1 MSRIRRLDPVESF
14 IVGTIGRPGER
25 EFYLQA
31 KYHGAI
37 HSFAIDKSQVIALA
51 DRIAMLIGELKAA
64 DYRFENV
71 VAVNLEVPLIPE
83 FQIGVIGIVW
93 LGESEQVSLD
103 IQEITEGDN
112 DLDLE
117 SKDGP
122 AVFRIMMSPDI
133 ANAFIGQSR
142 KVVAA
147 GRAPCPFC
155 GLPIKRMDICVQE
168 LMDIEDSFDQLV
180 TGPIEIV
187 GRLVDASN
195 ASLFCKVGNVNAIY
209 KPIAGERPLWDFPD
223 GNLAWREVAAYQ
235 MSEALKLNCVPPT
248 ILREGPF
255 GEGSL
260 QLWIDDCEE
269 VGERY
274 LEKSEELRKIALL
287 DAVINNTDRKIGHL
301 LYKEGQIFGCDH
313 GVTFHQDYKLRT
325 VLWQFADLSLTESER
340 TSLEKLDIDLSN
352 LLTENEI
359 EATQMRVAKLLQE
372 NRFPLPPTD
381 WPAIPWP
388 PF

>member
-1 MSRIRRLDPVESF
+1 
-14 IVGTIGRPGER
+14 
-25 EFYLQA
+25 
-31 KYHGAI
+31 
-37 HSFAIDKSQVIALA
+37 
-51 DRIAMLIGELKAA
+51 
-64 DYRFENV
+64 
-71 VAVNLEVPLIPE
+71 
-83 FQIGVIGIVW
+83 
-93 LGESEQVSLD
+93 
-103 IQEITEGDN
+103 
-112 DLDLE
+112 
-117 SKDGP
+117 
-122 AVFRIMMSPDI
+122 
-133 ANAFIGQSR
+133 
-142 KVVAA
+142 
-147 GRAPCPFC
+147 
-155 GLPIKRMDICVQE
+155 
-168 LMDIEDSFDQLV
+168 MDIEDSFDQLV
-180 TGPIEIV
+180 TGPVEIV